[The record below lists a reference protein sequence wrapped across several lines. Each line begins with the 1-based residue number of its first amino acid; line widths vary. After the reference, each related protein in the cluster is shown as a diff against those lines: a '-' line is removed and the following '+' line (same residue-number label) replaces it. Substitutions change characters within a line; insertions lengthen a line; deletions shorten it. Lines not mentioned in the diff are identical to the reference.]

1 MRAVIQNRYGNAEV
15 LKVADAALH
24 APRSGEVAIKVHASA
39 VHQGNVLF
47 RSGDYP
53 RLLWLP
59 MRLMFGILGPRKRIP
74 GTVFAGRVEAVG
86 EGVRRFEV
94 GQDVAGVNLHG
105 AHAESIVV
113 PETGT
118 LALIP
123 EGIDYADA
131 ASVLY
136 GGTTA
141 RYFLLE
147 LGELEAGQRVLVIG
161 ASGGVGQAMVQVAVA
176 SGAEVTAVS
185 TSRSAEFVRSLGAH
199 HLVDR
204 HKQPIVELDETFDLI
219 VDTAGVARFPTHQHL
234 LSAHGRL
241 LAVHTRLDLLWWAW
255 RTRNSQGKRLLT
267 GMSMGSPEELAA
279 VFEQVESGAI
289 RPLVARRYPLE
300 HIVQAHHAVESGDV
314 RGSVILEPCA
324 T

>member
-1 MRAVIQNRYGNAEV
+1 
-15 LKVADAALH
+15 
-24 APRSGEVAIKVHASA
+24 
-39 VHQGNVLF
+39 
-47 RSGDYP
+47 
-53 RLLWLP
+53 
-59 MRLMFGILGPRKRIP
+59 MRLMFGIWGPRKRIP

-105 AHAESIVV
+105 AHAETIVV

-123 EGIDYADA
+123 QGVEYAEA

-141 RYFLLE
+141 RYFLLK

-161 ASGGVGQAMVQVAVA
+161 ASGGVGQAVVQVAVA
-176 SGAEVTAVS
+176 NGAEVTAVS
-185 TSRSAEFVRSLGAH
+185 TSDSADFVRSLGAH
-199 HLVDR
+199 HVVDR
-204 HKQPIVELDETFDLI
+204 HERPIVDLGETFDLI
-219 VDTAGVARFPTHQHL
+219 VDTAGVARFPTYEHL

-255 RTRNSQGKRLLT
+255 RTRNSPGKRLVT
-267 GMSMGSPEELAA
+267 GMSMGSSEELAA
-279 VFEQVESGAI
+279 VFQQVESGAM
-289 RPLVARRYPLE
+289 RPLVGRRYPLE
-300 HIVQAHHAVESGDV
+300 GVVQAHHAVESGDV
-314 RGSVILEPCA
+314 QGSVILESCA
-324 T
+324 S